1 MGLECFSFFFAF
13 LIIFFCFFFFF
24 FFFSLFSF
32 LFFPILFFS
41 FLVGG
46 YYSDL
51 SVRTAAPA
59 ANNVRA
65 AIRALQHFCVCLSTL
80 LHYLVSTLQ
89 RYRVSTLQHY
99 RVSTLQQIV
108 PVSPVKARLL
118 LSAL

>member
-1 MGLECFSFFFAF
+1 MGLECFSVFFAF

-24 FFFSLFSF
+24 LFFSLFSF
-32 LFFPILFFS
+32 LSFPFLF